1 MPKTIT
7 SITTGTPIAYSFRVL
22 TYRQFQGAIDKL
34 DEARQISDRK
44 ERNRLNEE
52 VANELIENATQL
64 LNEATNVDVQ
74 QAMVDAIDFNQ
85 GTTVD
90 VKKSE

>member
-1 MPKTIT
+1 MPKPIT
-7 SITTGTPIAYSFRVL
+7 SIITGTAIAYSFRVL

-34 DEARQISDRK
+34 DEARQIADRK